1 MKEIKFADRSSIEF
15 VEEGSKLAP
24 KFNRDGVIPVVVTES
39 KSDLVLMLGYMNKEA
54 LDKSILTRE
63 AHYWSRSREALWKKG
78 ESSGMVHKIDDI
90 LIDDDQDS
98 VWLKVTIQ
106 GLGASC
112 HVGYKSCF
120 YRSVESVD
128 NGKLTSALLKNKR
141 YLILKLFIQD
151 LKTLLN
157 YKERARIHLA
167 LKHPRLGVGCFS

>member
-1 MKEIKFADRSSIEF
+1 VNKIKFAQRSSVEF
-15 VEEGSKLAP
+15 VEEGNNLAP
-24 KFNRDGVIPVVVTES
+24 KFNSEDVIPVVVTET
-39 KSDLVLMLGYMNKEA
+39 KSGLVLMLGYMNKEA
-54 LDKSILTRE
+54 LEKTILTKE
-63 AHYWSRSREALWKKG
+63 AHYWSRSRKALWKKG

-128 NGKLTSALLKNKR
+128 DGLVNLSFTEKQKIFDPEIVYPGFENPTKL
-141 YLILKLFIQD
+141 
-151 LKTLLN
+151 
-157 YKERARIHLA
+157 
-167 LKHPRLGVGCFS
+167 